1 MPNLTFPIAPSS
13 PCMGIDHFLRIGLS
27 TRVTK
32 AEGYDELRDS
42 LARDWTLFMAEHLP
56 GALWQPLPNEGAAV
70 LNRVEKWGLNGL
82 ILTGG
87 NDIGEY
93 PHKDATD
100 RALFSF
106 ALAHHIP
113 VLGVCRGLQVM
124 AHFFG
129 VPLERKVDGSH
140 TGLRHRVCI
149 RPSDSTG
156 GWKGASQVMEVNSY
170 HTFVVHERDILP
182 PLEALALCDDGSIE
196 ALAVKGKPA
205 FAVMWHPEREHTL
218 DAFTAGVLKQ
228 LFKGR

>member
-1 MPNLTFPIAPSS
+1 MD
-13 PCMGIDHFLRIGLS
+13 IDRTLRIGLS

-32 AEGYDELRDS
+32 AEGYEELRDS
-42 LARDWTLFMAEHLP
+42 LAQDWTTFMAEHLP

-70 LNRVEKWGLNGL
+70 VKRVENWGINGL

-106 ALAHHIP
+106 ALTHNIP

-129 VPLERKVDGSH
+129 VPLEKGVNGNH
-140 TGLRHRVCI
+140 IGLRHRVRI
-149 RPSDSTG
+149 QPSAISDEQEKAEQSFD
-156 GWKGASQVMEVNSY
+156 VNSY
-170 HTFVVHERDILP
+170 HTFVVKERALKA
-182 PLEALALCDDGSIE
+182 PLQAVALCDDGTVE
-196 ALAVKGKPA
+196 AFLVSGKPA
-205 FAVMWHPEREHTL
+205 FAVMWHPEREHTM
-218 DAFTAGVLKQ
+218 DTFTAGILEG
-228 LFKGR
+228 LFKGNTAIWNKD